1 MAKGGSRT
9 SVLVIG
15 AGGVGGYFG
24 AKLCSCDDVDVTFA
38 ARGQTLDALKKNG
51 LTLHSPDGDLTVQNV
66 TAAPL
71 KDIDQQ
77 FDYVLICV
85 KNYDL
90 TGVIEHLLGV
100 VGEHTAVISLMNG
113 FGADEGIS
121 TTVGRSRAFGG
132 VVQVDVH
139 VDDPGVIEHTGGGSI
154 TIGELPENQEAAPD
168 PNPAPSSPDGD
179 ARLIAFAELCG
190 AAGFPCEVTTDIIQK
205 QWRKL
210 IYNAALNAVTALGR
224 CSVSEAV
231 SVRDGEAVVRAV
243 MIETLMV
250 GQSYG
255 IHLDPSDIET
265 YLAQARKDNSRT
277 SMEVD
282 ASRGRR
288 LEFDAINGAVIRKA
302 RGIGIPAPVN
312 QTLYSLLK
320 LIDSRAAVKRATA

>member
-1 MAKGGSRT
+1 MGNEESRS
-9 SVLVIG
+9 SVLIIG
-15 AGGVGGYFG
+15 VGGVGGYFG
-24 AKLCSCDDVDVTFA
+24 AKLCECDEADVTFA
-38 ARGQTLDALKKNG
+38 ARGRTLDALKKNG
-51 LTLHSPDGDLTVQNV
+51 LTVRSPDGDLTIAEV
-66 TAAPL
+66 TAARL
-71 KDIDQQ
+71 EDLDRQ

-90 TGVIEHLLGV
+90 ELVLGHLLGV
-100 VGEHTAVISLMNG
+100 VGQDTAVISLMNG

-121 TTVGRSRAFGG
+121 TAVGRSRAFGG
-132 VVQVDVH
+132 VVQLDAH
-139 VDDPGVIEHTGGGSI
+139 VDEPGVIEHASGGSI
-154 TIGELPENQEAAPD
+154 QIGELPENQENPPD
-168 PNPAPSSPDGD
+168 QQPSKPGSDP
-179 ARLIAFAELCG
+179 RLPAFAELCG
-190 AAGFPCEVTTDIIQK
+190 KAGFECEVTTDIIGE

-231 SVRDGEAVVRAV
+231 SISDGEAVVRAV
-243 MIETLMV
+243 MVETLMV

-255 IHLDPSDIET
+255 IRLDPSDIET
-265 YLAQARKDNSRT
+265 YLKQAKESGSRT

-302 RGIGIPAPVN
+302 RGIGIPTPVN

-320 LIDSRAAVKRATA
+320 LVDNRAEKKKG